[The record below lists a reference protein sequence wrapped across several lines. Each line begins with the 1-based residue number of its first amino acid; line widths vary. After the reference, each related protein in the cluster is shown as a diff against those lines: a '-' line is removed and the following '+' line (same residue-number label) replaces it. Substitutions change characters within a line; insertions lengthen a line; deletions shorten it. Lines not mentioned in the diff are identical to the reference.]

1 MFCSPFWMASS
12 NGFFDLT
19 SVMILLLW
27 FNARDT
33 ANIQNSYH
41 IISMKMSNFACEIQL
56 GLQHKQVDYQT
67 QLNMK
72 TDYPI
77 SHEQHH
83 TEEKTGM
90 LFDK

>member
-1 MFCSPFWMASS
+1 
-12 NGFFDLT
+12 
-19 SVMILLLW
+19 
-27 FNARDT
+27 
-33 ANIQNSYH
+33 
-41 IISMKMSNFACEIQL
+41 MSNFACEIQL
-56 GLQHKQVDYQT
+56 GQQHKQVDYQT

-90 LFDK
+90 LLDK